1 MGFLDIFL
9 IGVALSMDA
18 FSVSVCKGLSVKKVE
33 WKHLA
38 LCGLYFGGFQFL
50 MPILGYYL
58 GSWCVDFIGKV
69 DHWVAFGLLALIG
82 LNMIRAAI
90 FDKDDDDV
98 DASFAVP
105 VMLSLALAT
114 SIDALAVGVTFSLP
128 SAGGVNVWLA
138 AALIGVTTFV
148 LSALGVKLG
157 SKVGE
162 KFEKSASI
170 VGGAVLVLLGLK
182 ILLTDLGIISLPF

>member
-38 LCGLYFGGFQFL
+38 LCGAYFGGFQFL

-82 LNMIRAAI
+82 LNMIRTAV
-90 FDKDDDDV
+90 FEKDEDNV

-105 VMLSLALAT
+105 TMLSLALAT

-128 SAGGVNVWLA
+128 TAGGVNVWLA

-162 KFEKSASI
+162 KFEKSATI

-182 ILLTDLGIISLPF
+182 ILLTDLGVISLPF

>member
-1 MGFLDIFL
+1 MGIIDIFL
-9 IGVALSMDA
+9 IGLALSMDA
-18 FSVSVCKGLSVKKVE
+18 FSVSVCKGLSVKRVQ

-38 LCGLYFGGFQFL
+38 LCGAYFGGFQFL
-50 MPILGYYL
+50 MPIIGYYL
-58 GSWCVDFIGKV
+58 GSWCVDFISKV
-69 DHWVAFGLLALIG
+69 DHFVAFGLLALIG
-82 LNMIRAAI
+82 LNMIRAAL
-90 FDKDDDDV
+90 FEKEEENV

-105 VMLSLALAT
+105 VMLSMALAT

-128 SAGGVNVWLA
+128 SADVKNVWLA
-138 AALIGVTTFV
+138 SALIGVTTFV

>member
-1 MGFLDIFL
+1 MGFLDIIL
-9 IGVALSMDA
+9 IGLALSMDA

-33 WKHLA
+33 WKHLV
-38 LCGLYFGGFQFL
+38 LCGAYFGVFQCL
-50 MPILGYYL
+50 MPILGYVL

-69 DHWVAFGLLALIG
+69 DHWVAFGLLAIIG
-82 LNMIRAAI
+82 LNMIRSAL
-90 FDKDDDDV
+90 FDKEEDNV

-128 SAGGVNVWLA
+128 TAQGINIWLSAPA
-138 AALIGVTTFV
+138 IGVITFV

-162 KFEKSASI
+162 KFEKSATI

-182 ILLTDLGIISLPF
+182 ILLTDLGVISLPF

>member
-1 MGFLDIFL
+1 MGIFDIFL

-18 FSVSVCKGLSVKKVE
+18 FSVSVCKGLSVKKAQ

-38 LCGLYFGGFQFL
+38 LCGAYFGGFQFL
-50 MPILGYYL
+50 MPVLGYYL
-58 GSWCVDFIGKV
+58 GSWCVGFIEKI

-82 LNMIRAAI
+82 LNMIREAL
-90 FDKDDDDV
+90 FDKEEESV

-128 SAGGVNVWLA
+128 SAGDVNVWFA

-162 KFEKSASI
+162 KFEKAASV

-182 ILLTDLGIISLPF
+182 ILLTDLGVISLPF

>member
-1 MGFLDIFL
+1 MGFLDILL

-50 MPILGYYL
+50 MPVLGYYL
-58 GSWCVDFIGKV
+58 GSWCVDFVGRV

-82 LNMIRAAI
+82 LNMIRSAI
-90 FDKDDDDV
+90 FDKEDDDSV

-114 SIDALAVGVTFSLP
+114 SIDALAVGVTFSM
-128 SAGGVNVWLA
+128 SDKGVNVWFA
-138 AALIGVTTFV
+138 SALIGVITFV
-148 LSALGVKLG
+148 LSALGVKFG

-182 ILLTDLGIISLPF
+182 ILLTDLGVISLPF

>member
-1 MGFLDIFL
+1 MGFFDIFL

-58 GSWCVDFIGKV
+58 GSWCVDFVGKV

-114 SIDALAVGVTFSLP
+114 SIDALAVGVTFSM
-128 SAGGVNVWLA
+128 SNGNKIWLA
-138 AALIGVTTFV
+138 AGLIGVITFV
-148 LSALGVKLG
+148 LSALGVKFG
-157 SKVGE
+157 SKIGE
-162 KFEKSASI
+162 KFEKIASV

>member
-9 IGVALSMDA
+9 IGVALSVDA
-18 FSVSVCKGLSVKKVE
+18 FSVSVCKGLSVKKPA
-33 WKHLA
+33 WKHLL
-38 LCGLYFGGFQFL
+38 LCGAYFGGFQFL
-50 MPILGYYL
+50 MPVIGYYL

-82 LNMIRAAI
+82 LNMIREAL
-90 FDKDDDDV
+90 FENDDDRV

-128 SAGGVNVWLA
+128 TAGNVNVWLA

-162 KFEKSASI
+162 KFEKSASVI
-170 VGGAVLVLLGLK
+170 GGAVLVLLGLK
-182 ILLTDLGIISLPF
+182 ILLTDLGILSLPF

>member
-58 GSWCVDFIGKV
+58 GSWCVDFVGKV

-82 LNMIRAAI
+82 LNMIRSAI
-90 FDKDDDDV
+90 FDKDDDNV

-114 SIDALAVGVTFSLP
+114 SIDALAVGVTYSM
-128 SAGGVNVWLA
+128 SDGNKIWLA
-138 AALIGVTTFV
+138 AGLIGVITFV
-148 LSALGVKLG
+148 LSALGVKFG
-157 SKVGE
+157 SKIGE
-162 KFEKSASI
+162 KFEKIASI

-182 ILLTDLGIISLPF
+182 ILLTDLGLISLPF